1 MNVRNNDKE
10 NVMKHMN
17 VYEPLTNETSKKEDK
32 MMVERKYFRWYAY
45 DIMMEVVGDGCL
57 TANFRRGKSQPIRL
71 KMKVR

>member
-32 MMVERKYFRWYAY
+32 MMVERKYFR
-45 DIMMEVVGDGCL
+45 
-57 TANFRRGKSQPIRL
+57 
-71 KMKVR
+71 